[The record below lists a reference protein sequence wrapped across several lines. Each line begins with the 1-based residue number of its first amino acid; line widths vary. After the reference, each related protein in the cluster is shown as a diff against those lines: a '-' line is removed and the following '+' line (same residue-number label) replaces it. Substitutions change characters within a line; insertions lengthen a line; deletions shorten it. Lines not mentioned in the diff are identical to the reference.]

1 MERNGWPSVKI
12 LVNDLSRQFKQ
23 ASRDERPK
31 RRLVAK
37 LSTRRSPG
45 DRL

>member
-31 RRLVAK
+31 RRRSK
-37 LSTRRSPG
+37 LSPG